1 MAAFTNA
8 EEDEVGK
15 SDVVPFLLEDKLVE
29 QGADVRTA
37 PNWTEN
43 VVVDDRLVTGQNPQS
58 AAGVAKEMEKLFA
71 VVIHQEKA
79 EEQHDA
85 EALRAEKDA
94 IKAAAAAEA
103 EQ

>member
-1 MAAFTNA
+1 
-8 EEDEVGK
+8 
-15 SDVVPFLLEDKLVE
+15 
-29 QGADVRTA
+29 
-37 PNWTEN
+37 
-43 VVVDDRLVTGQNPQS
+43 
-58 AAGVAKEMEKLFA
+58 MEKLFA

-94 IKAAAAAEA
+94 IKAAAAAEG

>member
-1 MAAFTNA
+1 
-8 EEDEVGK
+8 
-15 SDVVPFLLEDKLVE
+15 
-29 QGADVRTA
+29 
-37 PNWTEN
+37 
-43 VVVDDRLVTGQNPQS
+43 VVDDRLVTGQNPAS

-71 VVIHQEKA
+71 AVIHQEKA

-85 EALRAEKDA
+85 KALRAEKDA